1 MMNMDDVTSKKKEI
15 PNTALNVNYKSL
27 PKYKI

>member
-1 MMNMDDVTSKKKEI
+1 MMNMDDVTSKEKI